1 MENKK
6 EKIKQENR
14 AKEPEA
20 EKKAEI
26 VEAEKSEKKDSKEKT
41 EGVKDKIEHKEKKSK
56 MTKKTEAVVRGL
68 NVPISTKTSY
78 AICRFINGKEIEM
91 AIKELGEI
99 IAHKQALPMKG
110 EIPHRRGNIMSGRY
124 PENASS
130 HFIKLL
136 QSLNANAAVNGIEN
150 PVITEA
156 IAGFASRPFGRF
168 GRTRKKRTYIKIIAK
183 SMAIKNREKKEEKK

>member
-20 EKKAEI
+20 EKKTE
-26 VEAEKSEKKDSKEKT
+26 VMEAAKSEKKET
-41 EGVKDKIEHKEKKSK
+41 VIKK
-56 MTKKTEAVVRGL
+56 TKKTEAVVRGL

-78 AICRFINGKEIEM
+78 AICRFIKGKETEK

-110 EIPHRRGNIMSGRY
+110 EIPHRRGKIMSGRY

-136 QSLNANAAVNGIEN
+136 QSLNSNAVVNGIEN

-156 IAGFASRPFGRF
+156 IAGFASRPYGRF
-168 GRTRKKRTYIKIIAK
+168 GRTRKKRTYIKITAK
-183 SMAIKNREKKEEKK
+183 SMVIKKSGSKEKKK

>member
-20 EKKAEI
+20 EKKTEA
-26 VEAEKSEKKDSKEKT
+26 VEAAKSEKKPEA
-41 EGVKDKIEHKEKKSK
+41 KK
-56 MTKKTEAVVRGL
+56 KKEAVVRGL

-78 AICRFINGKEIEM
+78 AICRFINGKEIEK

-130 HFIKLL
+130 QFIKLL
-136 QSLNANAAVNGIEN
+136 QSLNSNAVVNGIEN

-156 IAGFASRPFGRF
+156 IAGFASRPYGRF
-168 GRTRKKRTYIKIIAK
+168 GRTRKKRTYIKITAK
-183 SMAIKNREKKEEKK
+183 SMIIKNKKAEETKK